1 MLAEGGQFMRIR
13 DIAGLAILLALSLPA
28 AAAPPELRDS
38 PEFTIVD
45 PSGSTMPL
53 SSFKGQVVVIEFLL
67 VRCPSCLRVAQT
79 INKLYGEMGG
89 RGFRPIGI
97 AFDNGISEPAVRSF
111 VQLLKINYPV
121 GYTTSD
127 QVDRYLSRAA
137 TIRFQVPQVVVID
150 RAGVIRAQSRPSGEA
165 NLTDENYLRNMVRE
179 LLDEG
184 APPSTSEKLTA
195 PPQSFN

>member
-1 MLAEGGQFMRIR
+1 MRVR
-13 DIAGLAILLALSLPA
+13 SIASLAILLAVGFPAVA
-28 AAAPPELRDS
+28 AAQVPRGS

-45 PSGSTMPL
+45 PSGKTTPL

-67 VRCPSCLRVAQT
+67 YRCPNCLRTAQT
-79 INKLYGEMGG
+79 INKLHGEMAD

-97 AFDNGISEPAVRSF
+97 VFDDDVTEPVVRDL
-111 VQLLKINYPV
+111 VQLLKLNYLV

-127 QVDRYLSRAA
+127 QVDRYLGRAGL
-137 TIRFQVPQVVVID
+137 IRFQVPQVVVID

-165 NLTDENYLRNMVRE
+165 DLTNESYLRNLVRE

-184 APPSTSEKLTA
+184 VPVDKSEESTVPPRPS
-195 PPQSFN
+195 N

>member
-1 MLAEGGQFMRIR
+1 MRMR
-13 DIAGLAILLALSLPA
+13 DIASLAILLALGFPA
-28 AAAPPELRDS
+28 VAAPPVLRDS

-45 PSGSTMPL
+45 PSGNATAL

-67 VRCPSCLRVAQT
+67 IQCPSCLRVAQT

-121 GYTTSD
+121 GYATSD
-127 QVDRYLSRAA
+127 QVDRYLGRAIS
-137 TIRFQVPQVVVID
+137 IRFQVPQVVVID
-150 RAGVIRAQSRPSGEA
+150 RAGAIRAQSRPSGEA
-165 NLTDENYLRNMVRE
+165 NLTDESYLRNLIRE

-184 APPSTSEKLTA
+184 VPPAKSEKSTV
-195 PPQSFN
+195 PPQPSN

>member
-1 MLAEGGQFMRIR
+1 MRMR
-13 DIAGLAILLALSLPA
+13 DVASLAILLALGFPA
-28 AAAPPELRDS
+28 VAAPPVLRDS

-45 PSGSTMPL
+45 PSGNTTPL

-67 VRCPSCLRVAQT
+67 IQCPSCLRVAQT
-79 INKLYGEMGG
+79 INKLYGEMSG

-127 QVDRYLSRAA
+127 QVDRYLGRAI

-165 NLTDENYLRNMVRE
+165 NLTDEAYLRNLVGE

-184 APPSTSEKLTA
+184 VPPGKSEKSTV
-195 PPQSFN
+195 PPRPSN

>member
-1 MLAEGGQFMRIR
+1 MCMRYIVSLAT
-13 DIAGLAILLALSLPA
+13 LLALGFPA
-28 AAAPPELRDS
+28 VAAPPVLRGS

-45 PSGSTMPL
+45 PSGHTTPL

-67 VRCPSCLRVAQT
+67 YRCPSCLHMAQT
-79 INKLYGEMGG
+79 INKLNGEMAN

-97 AFDNGISEPAVRSF
+97 VFDDGVTEPVVHDLAL
-111 VQLLKINYPV
+111 LLKLNYLV

-127 QVDRYLSRAA
+127 QVDRYLGRSPVVRL
-137 TIRFQVPQVVVID
+137 QVPQVVVID

-165 NLTDENYLRNMVRE
+165 NLTDESYLRNLVRE

-184 APPSTSEKLTA
+184 VPPGKSDESSV
-195 PPQSFN
+195 PPKPSN

>member
-1 MLAEGGQFMRIR
+1 MRIR
-13 DIAGLAILLALSLPA
+13 DIASSAILLALGFPA
-28 AAAPPELRDS
+28 AAAPPVLRDS

-45 PSGSTMPL
+45 PSGNATPL

-67 VRCPSCLRVAQT
+67 IQCPSCLRVAQT
-79 INKLYGEMGG
+79 INKLYGEMSG

-127 QVDRYLSRAA
+127 QVDRYLGRAI

-165 NLTDENYLRNMVRE
+165 NLTDEAYLRNLIGE

-184 APPSTSEKLTA
+184 VPPGKSEKSTV
-195 PPQSFN
+195 PPRPSN

>member
-1 MLAEGGQFMRIR
+1 MRMR
-13 DIAGLAILLALSLPA
+13 DIASWAILLALGFPA
-28 AAAPPELRDS
+28 VAAPPVLRNS

-45 PSGSTMPL
+45 PSGNATPL

-67 VRCPSCLRVAQT
+67 VQCPSCLRVAQT

-89 RGFRPIGI
+89 RGFRPVGI

-121 GYTTSD
+121 GYSTSD
-127 QVDRYLSRAA
+127 QVDRYLGRAI

-150 RAGVIRAQSRPSGEA
+150 RAGVIRGQSRPSGEA
-165 NLTDENYLRNMVRE
+165 NLTDEAYLRNLIRE

-184 APPSTSEKLTA
+184 VPPGKSEKSTV
-195 PPQSFN
+195 PPRPSN

>member
-1 MLAEGGQFMRIR
+1 MRMR
-13 DIAGLAILLALSLPA
+13 YIASLVTLLALGFPA
-28 AAAPPELRDS
+28 VAAPPILRDS

-45 PSGSTMPL
+45 PSGTTTPL

-67 VRCPSCLRVAQT
+67 YRCPSCLRVAQT
-79 INKLYGEMGG
+79 MNKLYGEMGR

-97 AFDNGISEPAVRSF
+97 AFDDGISEPAVRSF

-150 RAGVIRAQSRPSGEA
+150 RAGAIRAQS
-165 NLTDENYLRNMVRE
+165 
-179 LLDEG
+179 
-184 APPSTSEKLTA
+184 
-195 PPQSFN
+195 

>member
-1 MLAEGGQFMRIR
+1 MRMR
-13 DIAGLAILLALSLPA
+13 DIASLAILLALGFPA
-28 AAAPPELRDS
+28 VAAPPVLRDS

-45 PSGSTMPL
+45 PSGNTTPL

-67 VRCPSCLRVAQT
+67 IQCPSCLRVAQM
-79 INKLYGEMGG
+79 INKLHGEMGD

-97 AFDNGISEPAVRSF
+97 AFDDGVSEPAMRSF

-127 QVDRYLSRAA
+127 QVDRYLGRAP
-137 TIRFQVPQVVVID
+137 IVRIQVPQVVVID
-150 RAGVIRAQSRPSGEA
+150 RAGAIRAQSRPSGEA
-165 NLTDENYLRNMVRE
+165 NLTDESYLRNLIRE

-184 APPSTSEKLTA
+184 VPPAKSEKSTV
-195 PPQSFN
+195 PPQPSN

>member
-1 MLAEGGQFMRIR
+1 MRRR
-13 DIAGLAILLALSLPA
+13 DIASFAILLALGFPA
-28 AAAPPELRDS
+28 VAAPPILRDS

-45 PSGSTMPL
+45 PSGSKTPL

-67 VRCPSCLRVAQT
+67 VQCPSCLRVAQT
-79 INKLYGEMGG
+79 INKLYGELGE

-97 AFDNGISEPAVRSF
+97 AFDEGISEPAVRSF
-111 VQLLKINYPV
+111 AQLLRISYPV

-127 QVDRYLSRAA
+127 QVDRYLGRA
-137 TIRFQVPQVVVID
+137 IMVRFQVPQVVVID

-165 NLTDENYLRNMVRE
+165 NLIDETYLRNLVGE

-184 APPSTSEKLTA
+184 VPLGKSEKSTI
-195 PPQSFN
+195 PPKPSN

>member
-1 MLAEGGQFMRIR
+1 MRVR
-13 DIAGLAILLALSLPA
+13 DIASWAILLALGFPA
-28 AAAPPELRDS
+28 VAAPPVLRDS

-45 PSGSTMPL
+45 PSGHTTPL

-67 VRCPSCLRVAQT
+67 YRCPSCLRIAQT
-79 INKLYGEMGG
+79 INKLHGEMAN

-97 AFDNGISEPAVRSF
+97 VFDDGVTEPVVHDLAL
-111 VQLLKINYPV
+111 LLKLNYVV

-127 QVDRYLSRAA
+127 QVDRYLGRAG
-137 TIRFQVPQVVVID
+137 IVRFQVPQVVVID

-165 NLTDENYLRNMVRE
+165 NLTDESYLRNLVRE

-184 APPSTSEKLTA
+184 VPPGKSETSTV
-195 PPQSFN
+195 PPKPSD